1 MLYKIIIN
9 IMGRMVEL
17 EYNENKRTNSEM
29 NEQTTPEDH
38 TNSMEWTT
46 IMAECRH
53 MTKIILRI

>member
-1 MLYKIIIN
+1 MKYGEIERIN
-9 IMGRMVEL
+9 SQM
-17 EYNENKRTNSEM
+17 K
-29 NEQTTPEDH
+29 EQTTPEDH